1 MRRTTSS
8 PNRVHLVLVA
18 AGVVVLVAGGGAVLR
33 LADDD
38 VARVPSTVPVPI
50 AKAPSPEAPSAAP
63 SIEPAVRLPADGS
76 LPATEDPEEFATL
89 VSLALF
95 TWDTTATEPGE
106 VRGRLLDVADPTG
119 EESPGLLADLDDY
132 LPDTA
137 TWAQLAQYSTRQ
149 RIEVTNAEVPASWT
163 AAMTATPTP
172 DVAPGTTAVTVTG
185 VRHRAGIWEG
195 DDVTSRHGVAFTVF
209 VVCAPTYPECHLLRL
224 SEHDNP
230 LR

>member
-8 PNRVHLVLVA
+8 PSRGRLVLIAAGVLVLVA
-18 AGVVVLVAGGGAVLR
+18 VVGGVLR
-33 LADDD
+33 LAHDD
-38 VARVPSTVPVPI
+38 VARVPSAVPVRVE
-50 AKAPSPEAPSAAP
+50 KAANPQAPSAAQNA
-63 SIEPAVRLPADGS
+63 EPGLRIPADGTV
-76 LPATEDPEEFATL
+76 PTTQDPEEFATL

-95 TWDTTATEPGE
+95 TWDTTVTEPGE

-137 TWAQLAQYSTRQ
+137 TWAQLAQYSTSQ
-149 RIEVTNAEVPASWT
+149 RIEVTDAEVPASWT

-172 DVAPGTTAVTVTG
+172 EVAPGATAVTVTG
-185 VRHRAGIWEG
+185 VRYRAGVWEG

-209 VVCAPTYPECHLLRL
+209 VVCAPTYPTCHLLRL
-224 SEHDNP
+224 SELDNP